1 MKNMKI
7 RDTKKRTDNRRIREG
22 DYAKPGV
29 TIQGEWTTFTFD
41 AEKEDSCF
49 VVLKDIQT
57 QKEEKIA
64 VPAEYCMGSVR
75 SVAVAD
81 LHLEHLIY
89 DFEINGKKVMDPCAH
104 AIMGRQVWNDSSRS
118 RQQYEVH
125 GAFDVQEFD
134 WGEDVCPE
142 IPREQM
148 IMYKLHVRG
157 FTMDSG
163 TRSVPGTFRALMNR
177 IPYLKK
183 LGVTTVELMPVY
195 EFEEIELPKQQKLPE
210 YIRWKEKQTD
220 QIRPAEKI
228 KEAPRKVN
236 YWGYEPGNYFA
247 VKASYAAD
255 PLHASRE
262 FRMLI
267 HRLHENGMECVM
279 EMYFP
284 EKVNHN
290 LILEALRY
298 WVREYHVDGIHL
310 LGEHLPI
317 TAIVQDGMLS
327 RTKIFYV
334 DFEEKACA
342 ASRKYP
348 NLYIYKEEYQ
358 YPIRQVLNHINGN
371 MRDFA
376 DQQRKQGAFLGYINY
391 IASNNGFTLA
401 DLSFLL

>member
-7 RDTKKRTDNRRIREG
+7 RDTKKRTENKRIREG

-49 VVLKDIQT
+49 VVLQDMQT
-57 QKEEKIA
+57 EKEEKIA

-75 SVAVAD
+75 SIAVAN

-183 LGVTTVELMPVY
+183 LGVTTIELMPVY

-228 KEAPRKVN
+228 KKVPRKVRS
-236 YWGYEPGNYFA
+236 E
-247 VKASYAAD
+247 
-255 PLHASRE
+255 
-262 FRMLI
+262 
-267 HRLHENGMECVM
+267 
-279 EMYFP
+279 
-284 EKVNHN
+284 
-290 LILEALRY
+290 
-298 WVREYHVDGIHL
+298 
-310 LGEHLPI
+310 EHTSEL
-317 TAIVQDGMLS
+317 QS
-327 RTKIFYV
+327 
-334 DFEEKACA
+334 
-342 ASRKYP
+342 
-348 NLYIYKEEYQ
+348 
-358 YPIRQVLNHINGN
+358 
-371 MRDFA
+371 
-376 DQQRKQGAFLGYINY
+376 QR
-391 IASNNGFTLA
+391 
-401 DLSFLL
+401 